1 MVSSRSF
8 DITADATTIEVVV
21 TPKTLEVEA
30 KITITDPVAKTE
42 KLNPKVWDFLSKL
55 EACVRDPFQEFGI
68 ELPRNEKSTSK
79 GEVQSFELG
88 KSRNEIRIG
97 LGPT

>member
-1 MVSSRSF
+1 MVSSSRSF
-8 DITADATTIEVVV
+8 DIAENCEQITADAATIEV
-21 TPKTLEVEA
+21 L
-30 KITITDPVAKTE
+30 
-42 KLNPKVWDFLSKL
+42 FKL

-97 LGPT
+97 LGPTWELES